1 MSETLHIVTPPGTGA
16 DDGRHWLV
24 RIVYLGDRYGR
35 DDCLVHGEGKYDDG
49 EDPPLVEFY
58 DRGKDNLKDWDGRG
72 QFVSRYCALTLLG
85 KDEWSRGDK
94 RGVGLD
100 LMGYEP
106 AWKIDGK
113 TMDLVKDW
121 VEMMTDA

>member
-1 MSETLHIVTPPGTGA
+1 MAETMKVKSDTG
-16 DDGRHWLV
+16 RYWLV
-24 RIVYLGDRYGR
+24 RMVWTGERYGR
-35 DDCLVHGEGKYDDG
+35 DDCLVHGETKFDRGMDDH
-49 EDPPLVEFY
+49 PLVEFY
-58 DRGKDNLKDWDGRG
+58 DRGTDDTKDWDEGRG
-72 QFVSRYCALTLLG
+72 QFVSRYGADTLLG
-85 KDEWSRGDK
+85 KCKWSRGPE

-113 TMDLVKDW
+113 TMDVVKDW